1 MQIISAW
8 RAICRLC
15 AKTAGSADAVWRE
28 TNAHVR
34 RSSSKRRGTEMTTA
48 SWIWAL
54 VVLVAVALGYVTF
67 GWQVALASIAIA
79 VLIWL
84 AFAMTGDRRT

>member
-1 MQIISAW
+1 
-8 RAICRLC
+8 
-15 AKTAGSADAVWRE
+15 
-28 TNAHVR
+28 
-34 RSSSKRRGTEMTTA
+34 MTTA